1 MKRWP
6 DVSSMREGT
15 FMTTIIWN
23 PNDPCRTDT
32 TSVGVFANIVM
43 SDRSIQNLV
52 MTAAVAHS
60 NPPFRCPSL
69 VARVDQ
75 PCHTE
80 LEGLI
85 MLVHQGLDEFI
96 LLCLIGQSHLKFLV
110 HKLSKHYGSSVT
122 TTTLFHNSETRF
134 IDIMQ
139 LALGQNHRI

>member
-15 FMTTIIWN
+15 FITTIIWN

-52 MTAAVAHS
+52 MTAAVAPS
-60 NPPFRCPSL
+60 NPPLRC
-69 VARVDQ
+69 
-75 PCHTE
+75 HME

-122 TTTLFHNSETRF
+122 TTTLFHNRETRF

>member
-15 FMTTIIWN
+15 FITTIIWN

-60 NPPFRCPSL
+60 NPPLR
-69 VARVDQ
+69 
-75 PCHTE
+75 CHTE

-122 TTTLFHNSETRF
+122 TTTLFHNRETRF